1 MQIDYMMLVA
11 YVKTVNVV
19 LFSKKVSNL
28 LSNKN
33 WHKK

>member
-1 MQIDYMMLVA
+1 MQIDHMMLVA
-11 YVKTVNVV
+11 YVKTENVV
-19 LFSKKVSNL
+19 LFSKQLSNL

>member
-1 MQIDYMMLVA
+1 MQIDRMMLVTR
-11 YVKTVNVV
+11 VKTVNVV
-19 LFSKKVSNL
+19 PFSKQVSNL